1 MPRCGP
7 STPPRGSRPPVGV
20 RGVGAQVALA
30 RQESPHRGQVLVGF
44 AKDLAV
50 DLPHTA
56 AALREGTLS
65 EFRAML
71 IARESGCLD
80 REQRALLDEALCAP
94 GPDGARFVEGLGT
107 GRVVGEVR
115 RRVAGIDPAAV
126 VARNRRAETERRVS
140 LRPAPDTM
148 AYLTGLLPMVQAIA
162 AHVALGREADRLRA
176 EGDPRSRGQLM
187 ADLMITRLTGQAT
200 ATGVP
205 VTVEVVLSDQ
215 SLLGAGHEP
224 ATIPGWGPVPAQ
236 IAREAIARA
245 TEDLGA
251 WIRRLYTDPAG
262 NLVALSTKQRL
273 ATNGLAT
280 YLNLRDQGLCRTP
293 WCDAPARHTDHVI
306 PADQGGPTTAANLQG
321 LCEACNHTKQAPGW
335 TQDLVIDD
343 LQARHTVQTTTP
355 TGHRHRSRAPHP
367 THTSTSTSTS
377 TDTPTPPRHRVAP
390 PRTPRPRRL
399 SAHAVVPAV
408 AGSRVSCRG
417 RCDEQRPSVSAGGE
431 PLSPTWP
438 EHVRLRRGAV
448 RSRLSGSATARPA
461 ADARASRP

>member
-1 MPRCGP
+1 MTALLNDLRALSATLGAERVDRWGQDRAADAGRVEAIAVMEQLKSALCAAQADLAVALDASVRAQHAAAGVPAAR
-7 STPPRGSRPPVGV
+7 RG

-115 RRVAGIDPAAV
+115 RRVAAIDPAAV
-126 VARNRRAETERRVS
+126 VRRNRRAETERRVS

-176 EGDPRSRGQLM
+176 EGDPRSKGQLM

-205 VTVEVVLSDQ
+205 VTVDVVLSDQ

-293 WCDAPARHTDHVI
+293 WCDAPARHTDHVT

-335 TQDLVIDD
+335 TQDVIDD
-343 LQARHTVQTTTP
+343 LLTRHTVQTTTP
-355 TGHRHRSRAPHP
+355 TGHRHRSRAPAP
-367 THTSTSTSTS
+367 P
-377 TDTPTPPRHRVAP
+377 TPTPAPGSTPPHRLDIEW
-390 PRTPRPRRL
+390 RL
-399 SAHAVVPAV
+399 LERLGHAA
-408 AGSRVSCRG
+408 
-417 RCDEQRPSVSAGGE
+417 
-431 PLSPTWP
+431 
-438 EHVRLRRGAV
+438 
-448 RSRLSGSATARPA
+448 
-461 ADARASRP
+461 